1 MLVQTPSGPVDRSA
15 QPSPSAFMLASTV
28 TANEP
33 SLRGMGPSLTWAPSA
48 SASASEAGSWSR

>member
-1 MLVQTPSGPVDRSA
+1 MLVQTPSGPADRSA

-33 SLRGMGPSLTWAPSA
+33 
-48 SASASEAGSWSR
+48 